1 VTTRHRSDASN
12 ELELFAELELAPDL
26 ELDSVMRRR
35 RVAVRAGPRRKVEMS
50 AVLAPE
56 AELEALGFV
65 PQTVVD
71 ARLHWK
77 G

>member
-1 VTTRHRSDASN
+1 MGAVPSG
-12 ELELFAELELAPDL
+12 ELELFTELELAPDL
-26 ELDSVMRRR
+26 ELDAAMGRRG
-35 RVAVRAGPRRKVEMS
+35 VPVRAGTCRGVEMS
-50 AVLAPE
+50 TVFAPE
-56 AELEALGFV
+56 AEREALGLA